1 MLRHRLVPLG
11 VASLLFTLTILFMG
25 PITQKFVN
33 TYIKPGV
40 IETVAES
47 PIPDLFQGTILQSI
61 VIKSSDVLPI
71 YGSSEFSYG
80 GTLNPTKLFAGKPTG
95 WLPYLVGHAGSEDL
109 IQALY
114 AGGENLKGKKIAL
127 SLSAQWFGGNGISQ
141 TAFGANFS
149 ALQVYKLLFNPAI
162 TSQTKADIA
171 KRLLQFDEIKK
182 NYPIL
187 EGYLKNYS
195 QPGFIPHV
203 LEAGYWMEAKVE
215 LASLEIQDAVK
226 TIKDVKK
233 LSAKEIAKNAAA
245 KPSNKLPNWSALE
258 KKAIADG
265 KVSES
270 NNPFGVTN
278 NYFDKNKNNFTKLKN
293 SQSKAHFYPSQ
304 EYNDLE
310 LLMKVLKDEGA
321 DPIFIIQP
329 VNGFW
334 YDYTGFPKE
343 QRQKYYA
350 QVREMAKQYHFA
362 LADFSGDEY
371 DMYFMSDPSH
381 PNELGWLKIDKA
393 LDNFVHKAN

>member
-1 MLRHRLVPLG
+1 
-11 VASLLFTLTILFMG
+11 MG

-33 TYIKPGV
+33 TYIKSGV
-40 IETVAES
+40 IETAAES
-47 PIPDLFQGTILQSI
+47 PVPDLFQGTILQSI

-71 YGSSEFSYG
+71 YGSSEFGFG
-80 GTLNPTKLFAGKPTG
+80 GTFNPTKFYAGKPTG

-114 AGGENLKGKKIAL
+114 AGGEDLKGKKIAL

-141 TAFGANFS
+141 AAFGANFS

-182 NYPIL
+182 SYPIL
-187 EGYLKNYS
+187 EGYLKYYN
-195 QPGFIPHV
+195 QPGFMPHV

-215 LASLEIQDAVK
+215 LAALEIQDAAK

-245 KPSNKLPNWSALE
+245 KPSNKLPEWSTLE
-258 KKAIADG
+258 KKATADG
-265 KVSES
+265 KASES

-278 NYFDKNKNNFTKLKN
+278 TYFEKNKNNFAKLKN

-350 QVREMAKQYHFA
+350 EVRQMAMQYNFA
-362 LADFSGDEY
+362 LADFSGNEY

-381 PNELGWLKIDKA
+381 PNELGWLKIDQA
-393 LDNFVHKAN
+393 LDNFVHRAN

>member
-1 MLRHRLVPLG
+1 MLRHRLIPLG
-11 VASLLFTLTILFMG
+11 VASLLFSLTILFMG
-25 PITQKFVN
+25 PITQKLVN

-47 PIPDLFQGTILQSI
+47 PVPDLFQGTILQSI

-80 GTLNPTKLFAGKPTG
+80 GAFNPTKFYAGKPTG

-114 AGGENLKGKKIAL
+114 AGGEDLKGKKIAL

-141 TAFGANFS
+141 AAFGANFS
-149 ALQVYKLLFNPAI
+149 ALQIYKMLFNPAI
-162 TSQTKADIA
+162 TSQTKTDMAE
-171 KRLLQFDEIKK
+171 RLLQFDEIKK
-182 NYPIL
+182 SYPIL
-187 EGYLKNYS
+187 EGYLKNYN
-195 QPGFIPHV
+195 QPGFLPYV
-203 LEAGYWMEAKVE
+203 LETGYWMEAKVE
-215 LASLEIQDAVK
+215 LAALEIQDAVK

-245 KPSNKLPNWSALE
+245 KPSNKFPNWSALE

-278 NYFDKNKNNFTKLKN
+278 TYFDKNKDNLVKLKN

-329 VNGFW
+329 VNGYW

-350 QVREMAKQYHFA
+350 QVRQMAKQYNFA